1 MSAIPTPPAVA
12 AGGSKVLSI
21 LGKDTQHHP
30 EFLMLEYGF
39 IKSANGSFASNLGGV
54 CGVLERHHH
63 WIGKLWY
70 DTFLDRVLT
79 TAWGEEQEWTDDLTT
94 KTTRW
99 FQDSFRLANLNSE
112 RVHEAVQSVARGQPR
127 NALKTWLESLQWD
140 DIPRLHEALSRGFG
154 AAENEYTE
162 AVSNCWFTSLA
173 ARALKP
179 GCKVDTMPVF
189 EGGQGIGKSS
199 ALRIL
204 GGDWFTECH
213 DDFTAKDFVLG
224 LQGKWLIEVAEMHA
238 VGKADVK
245 KLKGIISTQVDRIRP
260 PYGRS
265 PQDFPRGSVF
275 AGTTNEDDW
284 QNDVTGGRRFWPVRC
299 GKIDLDW
306 LRDNRDQLFAEAVAR
321 FKAGEDW
328 WSVPA
333 AAAAEEIERRQP
345 EHPWTDVL
353 REYMDTGRTYS
364 IAQLLENAL
373 KFDVKDHNPRLCS
386 QVSVIIKAQGWVQKP
401 EPTPTGR
408 GRRWKYQ
415 PAEQ

>member
-1 MSAIPTPPAVA
+1 
-12 AGGSKVLSI
+12 VLSI
-21 LGKDTQHHP
+21 LGKDAQQHP
-30 EFLMLEYGF
+30 ELLMLEYGF
-39 IKSANGSFASNLGGV
+39 IKSPNGSFASNLGGV
-54 CGVLERHHH
+54 CGVLEKHPH
-63 WIGKLWY
+63 WAGKIWY

-99 FQDSFRLANLNSE
+99 FQGSFRLGNLNSE

-127 NALKTWLESLQWD
+127 NVLKTWLESLQWD
-140 DIPRLHEALSRGFG
+140 DIPRLHDALSRGFG
-154 AAENEYTE
+154 AAENDYTQ
-162 AVSNCWFTSLA
+162 AVSKCWFTSLA
-173 ARALKP
+173 ARALRP

-204 GGDWFTECH
+204 GGEWFTECH
-213 DDFTAKDFVLG
+213 EDFGSKDFVLG

-238 VGKADVK
+238 FGKADVK

-284 QNDVTGGRRFWPVRC
+284 QNDPTGARRFWPVRC

-321 FKAGEDW
+321 FKAGKDW
-328 WSVPA
+328 YSVPA
-333 AAAAEEIERRQP
+333 AAAAEETERRQP
-345 EHPWTDVL
+345 EHPWADTL
-353 REYMDTGRTYS
+353 REYMDTGRSYS
-364 IAQLLENAL
+364 IAKLLKDAL
-373 KFDVKDHNPRLCS
+373 EVDVKDHTPQRCS
-386 QVSVIIKAQGWVQKP
+386 QVVTIIKAQGWVQ
-401 EPTPTGR
+401 GR
-408 GRRWKYQ
+408 SQNARLWKHQ
-415 PAEQ
+415 SLEL